1 MGEGKLA
8 HNRFDRVLLVT
19 VLGEIPDREAAL
31 GENFA
36 ALKPGGI
43 LSVTGIIFDPHLQRL
58 STVNRLANAVGFEE
72 VVFLRKWCRVHAE
85 IKETEPCKI
94 LRQRVLESHVNTAIR
109 DTMFQLLVV
118 VSGAPF
124 LSF

>member
-1 MGEGKLA
+1 MGEGKLT

-31 GENFA
+31 GENLA

-43 LSVTGIIFDPHLQRL
+43 LSVTEIIFDPHFQRL

-72 VVFLRKWCRVHAE
+72 VVFLRKWCRVRAE

-118 VSGAPF
+118 IPGAPF